1 MHPRFRVRMA
11 LRCLCDLGRVLGRSM
26 LETTARGED
35 PVPAGPWAASARAAQ
50 CQGLGAA
57 VGTTA
62 PAAPP
67 AL

>member
-1 MHPRFRVRMA
+1 
-11 LRCLCDLGRVLGRSM
+11 M
-26 LETTARGED
+26 LETTAHGED
-35 PVPAGPWAASARAAQ
+35 PVPAGPWTASARAAQ
-50 CQGLGAA
+50 CQGLGVA